1 MKILLAIAL
10 LVAMISLGNSQRHG
24 NRTHRERTPE
34 EKVKFMNWV
43 LKHKKTY
50 KNEAE
55 ETEAMQKV
63 LENKAKIDAH
73 NECYKKGEVNFTRA
87 LWKHSDMSDEDKKNY
102 LTGVKVPP
110 NTRSEPTSANIPAN
124 PEGPS
129 FVNWTA
135 AGRVGPIED
144 QGGC

>member
-10 LVAMISLGNSQRHG
+10 LIAMISQGNCQHHG

-34 EKVKFMNWV
+34 EKVKFMDWMQ
-43 LKHKKTY
+43 KHNKTY
-50 KNEAE
+50 KSEAE
-55 ETEAMQKV
+55 ETEAMEKV
-63 LENKAKIDAH
+63 LVNKAKIDAH

-87 LWKHSDMSDEDKKNY
+87 LWKHSDMSDEDKKIH

-110 NTRSEPTSANIPAN
+110 NTRSEPAPADIPQN

-144 QGGC
+144 QGEC